1 MLGNPFRFLVVFG
14 AALMIAPIQGQ
25 QSFQWPAG
33 KRAAISLSF
42 DDARLSQIDT
52 GVAVFEKY
60 SIKATFFVLP
70 SGVKERLAGWKQV
83 VAHGHEIGNHSMS
96 HPCTANY
103 EFSVHN
109 GLEDYTLATIAKELD
124 GANAEVERLLGVKPV
139 TFAYPCGQ
147 KFVGRGAE
155 VKSYV
160 PLVASRFVVGRGY
173 LDESPN
179 NPNVCDLVQTMGTV
193 LDGLTIKQIFDLISD
208 ATKSG
213 RWVIFVGHEM
223 GKPGEEQTTD
233 IKALEELLKYVR
245 DPANGIWVDTVE
257 KIGRYVQ
264 KQRAGGK

>member
-1 MLGNPFRFLVVFG
+1 MLGNPFRFIVVFG

-52 GVAVFEKY
+52 GVAVLEKY
-60 SIKATFFVLP
+60 GIKATFFVLP

-109 GLEDYTLATIAKELD
+109 GLEGYTLDTIAKELD

-160 PLVASRFVVGRGY
+160 PLVASSFLGR
-173 LDESPN
+173 PRV
-179 NPNVCDLVQTMGTV
+179 P
-193 LDGLTIKQIFDLISD
+193 
-208 ATKSG
+208 G
-213 RWVIFVGHEM
+213 RI
-223 GKPGEEQTTD
+223 PQ
-233 IKALEELLKYVR
+233 
-245 DPANGIWVDTVE
+245 
-257 KIGRYVQ
+257 
-264 KQRAGGK
+264 

>member
-1 MLGNPFRFLVVFG
+1 M
-14 AALMIAPIQGQ
+14 
-25 QSFQWPAG
+25 
-33 KRAAISLSF
+33 
-42 DDARLSQIDT
+42 
-52 GVAVFEKY
+52 
-60 SIKATFFVLP
+60 
-70 SGVKERLAGWKQV
+70 
-83 VAHGHEIGNHSMS
+83 
-96 HPCTANY
+96 
-103 EFSVHN
+103 
-109 GLEDYTLATIAKELD
+109 
-124 GANAEVERLLGVKPV
+124 
-139 TFAYPCGQ
+139 
-147 KFVGRGAE
+147 
-155 VKSYV
+155 
-160 PLVASRFVVGRGY
+160 VGRGY